1 MRGHRTIWTDAMLE
15 RLQAEYPVRYNRDLA
30 RDLGVSLRTLIRKA
44 RELGIEKE
52 PDFIANRL
60 EDIERR
66 AKRAAAK
73 VPRPYMKGRR
83 TNLKNEFKPGH
94 KESAETKRK
103 RIAALKDA
111 AYRDKVRLKY
121 GLPQRTKWPI
131 KNDL

>member
-1 MRGHRTIWTDAMLE
+1 MLE

-44 RELGIEKE
+44 RERGLEKE
-52 PDFIANRL
+52 PGFLEKRL
-60 EDIERR
+60 DEIERM
-66 AKRAAAK
+66 AKRAAANA
-73 VPRPYMKGRR
+73 PRPYMKGRHN
-83 TNLKNEFKPGH
+83 NLKNEFKPGH
-94 KESAETKRK
+94 KESAETRER